1 LSKRISAKFK
11 GPGMPL
17 SVALPS
23 VLPTVAS
30 MPGEV
35 KDALPALTVMVVNG
49 AVNFLIAVLILI
61 AGWIVA
67 RWMGRWIHD
76 VTGRS
81 HYVDDTLK
89 PLVANFVRYAILVIT
104 VVAVLSQ
111 FGVQTTSLIALLG
124 AAGLAIGLALQG
136 TLSNVASGVMLLILR
151 PFRVYEK
158 IKVTDVTGTVRE
170 IGLFRTELVTDDGT
184 FISIPNT
191 SIFSAT
197 IINISREATRR
208 TNFTIEVDRAENID
222 RVQKAI
228 LDSLAHEPRVL
239 KAPAPAVDVD
249 VLGPLSTTLTVQV
262 WLRNN
267 NFVATLSDIK
277 KRVRHALQDAEIP
290 APIPVPP
297 PAVEP
302 WHPPVEQDD
311 GQHADKPN

>member
-1 LSKRISAKFK
+1 
-11 GPGMPL
+11 
-17 SVALPS
+17 
-23 VLPTVAS
+23 

-49 AVNFLIAVLILI
+49 AINVLIAVLILI
-61 AGWIVA
+61 AGWIIA

-76 VTGRS
+76 VIGRS

-89 PLVANFVRYAILVIT
+89 PLVANFIRYAILAIT

-158 IKVTDVTGTVRE
+158 IKITDVTGTVRE
-170 IGLFRTELVTDDGT
+170 IGLFRTELVTDDGI

-191 SIFSAT
+191 TIFSAT
-197 IINISREATRR
+197 IINVSREASRR
-208 TNFTIEVDRAENID
+208 SDFTIEVDRGANID
-222 RVQKAI
+222 QVQKVI
-228 LDSLAHEPRVL
+228 LDCLAREPRIL

-249 VLGPLSTTLTVQV
+249 ALGPISTTFWVRV
-262 WLRNN
+262 WVRNN
-267 NFVATLSDIK
+267 NFLSTLSDIK
-277 KRVRHALQDAEIP
+277 KRVRHALQDAEIS
-290 APIPVPP
+290 APVPVP
-297 PAVEP
+297 APAVEP
-302 WHPPVEQDD
+302 WHPRAEQDS
-311 GQHADKPN
+311 GEHADKPN

>member
-1 LSKRISAKFK
+1 MA
-11 GPGMPL
+11 L
-17 SVALPS
+17 SVALPAAIPS
-23 VLPTVAS
+23 VAS

-49 AVNFLIAVLILI
+49 AINFLIAVLILI
-61 AGWIVA
+61 AGWIIA

-76 VTGRS
+76 LTGRS
-81 HYVDDTLK
+81 HYIDDTLK
-89 PLVANFVRYAILVIT
+89 PLVANFVRYAILAIT

-158 IKVTDVTGTVRE
+158 IKITDVTGTVRE

-191 SIFSAT
+191 TIFSAT
-197 IINISREATRR
+197 IINVSREATRR
-208 TNFTIEVDRAENID
+208 TDFSVEIDRSENID
-222 RVQKAI
+222 QIQKAI
-228 LDSLAHEPRVL
+228 LESLAREPRVL
-239 KAPAPAVDVD
+239 KAPAPAVEVD
-249 VLGPLSTTLTVQV
+249 ALGPLSTTLWVRV
-262 WLRNN
+262 WVRNN
-267 NFVATLSDIK
+267 NFIATLSDIK
-277 KRVRHALQDAEIP
+277 KRVRHALQDAQIA
-290 APIPVPP
+290 APIPVPA

-302 WHPPVEQDD
+302 WHPPAEQDSEK
-311 GQHADKPN
+311 HADKPN